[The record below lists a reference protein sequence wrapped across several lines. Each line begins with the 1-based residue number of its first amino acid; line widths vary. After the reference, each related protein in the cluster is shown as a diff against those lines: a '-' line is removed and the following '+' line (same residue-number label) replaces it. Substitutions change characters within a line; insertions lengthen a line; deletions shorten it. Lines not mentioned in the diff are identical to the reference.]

1 MIRKIYLKLTEVA
14 VGVFEKETNMQL
26 LFLAYTKEKKK
37 VINKYSFQ
45 ASLLQLKLPTYIV
58 VEADKLLVTWVRYK
72 SLIFQDWCKKRM
84 KVNKNKKPNTKIL

>member
-1 MIRKIYLKLTEVA
+1 MEAA
-14 VGVFEKETNMQL
+14 VGASETEDNMQL

-72 SLIFQDWCKKRM
+72 SLISRDWRKK
-84 KVNKNKKPNTKIL
+84 T